1 MKKLMT
7 GGVLLLLL
15 SVCACQSGQKKG
27 QEEAQDTTNMTQ
39 TDATMKNQSMDTTTM
54 QMKKAADAID
64 STSQKVDE
72 LLKDI

>member
-7 GGVLLLLL
+7 GGALLLLL
-15 SVCACQSGQKKG
+15 GVCACQSGQKKG
-27 QEEAQDTTNMTQ
+27 QGEAPDTTNMTQ
-39 TDATMKNQSMDTTTM
+39 TNATMENQSMDTTTM